1 MRHQCALLLLTL
13 GKEDEVGSSSRTHL
27 MKNLFQI
34 FWHCWRSAI
43 TSRRS
48 LDKALPFS
56 SMLCQGRNSSFR
68 MLGDPEMTWAPF

>member
-1 MRHQCALLLLTL
+1 MRHQCALLLLTP
-13 GKEDEVGSSSRTHL
+13 GKRDEVESNSGIYL

-34 FWHCWRSAI
+34 FWHCWRSPI

-56 SMLCQGRNSSFR
+56 SMLCKGRNSLFR
-68 MLGDPEMTWAPF
+68 MRSDFEMTWAPF